1 MVLQG
6 EIVRSLEL
14 RELLGTDEN
23 MLARTSLTRT
33 RVGAVCQSDGL
44 LQGLVGMLDDSD
56 ITSGGPTIGLE
67 LRRGD
72 LCAGLDSSSLYQLL

>member
-23 MLARTSLTRT
+23 MLARRSVTRT
-33 RVGAVCQSDGL
+33 GVGAVCQSDGL
-44 LQGLVGMLDDSD
+44 LQGLVWMLDDSD
-56 ITSGGPTIGLE
+56 ITSGGPTIRLE

>member
-14 RELLGTDEN
+14 RELLRTDEN
-23 MLARTSLTRT
+23 MLARSSLNRN

-56 ITSGGPTIGLE
+56 ITSGGPSIGFE

>member
-23 MLARTSLTRT
+23 MLARTSFTRT